1 MKKRILLSLV
11 SFFAMT
17 AMWASILDAYKIT
30 VSGENAKTNST
41 AVLTLSMDNKQL
53 ISIWQCTLVLPEG
66 VTFESVEAVAARYPE
81 AYGTPEIKAVPSE
94 DGRTI
99 ALSCEGEDGVTLTGT
114 AGAIATV
121 TVKIGDIEP
130 GEYAVTVKNATLYE
144 VDRTSK
150 HDKETFE
157 YTWTIEQGETGKAG
171 DLNGDD
177 KVDIADAVC
186 VLDIMAAG
194 KNEAAADLNN
204 DGKVDI
210 ADFVVVLDIMAGQ

>member
-144 VDRTSK
+144 VDRSSK

-157 YTWTIEQGETGKAG
+157 YTWTIEQGETGIEG
-171 DLNGDD
+171 DLTGDG
-177 KVDIADAVC
+177 VVNIADAVS
-186 VLDIMAAG
+186 VLELMASG
-194 KNEAAADLNN
+194 EYSKEADLTG
-204 DGKVDI
+204 DGVVNI
-210 ADFVVVLDIMAGQ
+210 ADFVSILEIMAQ